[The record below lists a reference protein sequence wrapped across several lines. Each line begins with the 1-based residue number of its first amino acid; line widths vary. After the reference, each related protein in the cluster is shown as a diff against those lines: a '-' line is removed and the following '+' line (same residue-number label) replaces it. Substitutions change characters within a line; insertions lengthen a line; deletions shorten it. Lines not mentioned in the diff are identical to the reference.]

1 MGFCPRSVCR
11 HVIDHTIHQLMTDNI
26 MDLSHADYP
35 TTLGEV
41 IAGAK
46 TRQFDRGSGLVAE
59 WINLG

>member
-1 MGFCPRSVCR
+1 
-11 HVIDHTIHQLMTDNI
+11 MTDNI